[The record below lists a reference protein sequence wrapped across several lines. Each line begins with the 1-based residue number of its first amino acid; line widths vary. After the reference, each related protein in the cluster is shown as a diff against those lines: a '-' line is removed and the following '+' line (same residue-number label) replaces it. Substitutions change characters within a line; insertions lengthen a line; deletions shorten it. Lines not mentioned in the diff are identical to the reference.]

1 MNNKYIMCRKVVNYY
16 KTSQFHH
23 IKLNIQ
29 FCVYFVNLKYV
40 DRELKCTINFQL
52 IELLKQCN
60 VMF

>member
-1 MNNKYIMCRKVVNYY
+1 MCRKVVNYY